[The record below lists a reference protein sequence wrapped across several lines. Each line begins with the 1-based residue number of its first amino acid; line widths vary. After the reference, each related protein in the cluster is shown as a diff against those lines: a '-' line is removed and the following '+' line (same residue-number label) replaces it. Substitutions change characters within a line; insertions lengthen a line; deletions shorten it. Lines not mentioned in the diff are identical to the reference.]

1 MTEGIQ
7 WSGESY
13 NKGIVS
19 GAVQAQSV
27 TMVIEWNAVEC
38 TQRRDGGAY

>member
-1 MTEGIQ
+1 MMEGVQ
-7 WSGESY
+7 RSGESY

-27 TMVIEWNAVEC
+27 TTVIEWNAVEC
-38 TQRRDGGAY
+38 TQGRDSGAY